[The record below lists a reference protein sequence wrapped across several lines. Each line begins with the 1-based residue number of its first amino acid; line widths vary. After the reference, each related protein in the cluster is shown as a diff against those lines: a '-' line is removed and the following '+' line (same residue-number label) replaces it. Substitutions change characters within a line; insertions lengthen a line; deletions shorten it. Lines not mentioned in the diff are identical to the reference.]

1 MTLFSLHRGSER
13 ALALGEYVLFECRF
27 VLCPSFVSPSF
38 VQVEL
43 PDEPLL
49 HIALGDAFL
58 LGGGVGPAV
67 VLTLPPSINQ
77 APGPDGGTGH
87 RPLEDQVLAHRHYS
101 TAVRLWR
108 AQEAQAIAVDSADPS
123 ANSSAAAEHASGL
136 VASLYPHHS
145 LAHTHAW
152 GPSLCDCLPC
162 GGTDDACAWPFF
174 GRAGSSSSG
183 SGSLL
188 TVRTATQLRLAWL
201 TVAKGPSPDA
211 VEAFDAA
218 IAAVQAQDSPAGTPL
233 DALLHVTRVGRAL
246 AGLLPSAPCD
256 AVAGGGAL
264 TTSDPCI
271 AAGVAKAVE
280 PAVVAVGQQCD
291 VLGPH
296 PHPGS
301 SAVHGAGSTQGKSP
315 GPYWCLPRFLRQV
328 AAIVLKQVG
337 FVRA

>member
-1 MTLFSLHRGSER
+1 MCFWEYMLVCGFPPSL
-13 ALALGEYVLFECRF
+13 
-27 VLCPSFVSPSF
+27 
-38 VQVEL
+38 QVEL

-58 LGGGVGPAV
+58 LGGGVGPAA
-67 VLTLPPSINQ
+67 VLTLPLSINQ

-87 RPLEDQVLAHRHYS
+87 RPLEDQVLAHRHYT

-108 AQEAQAIAVDSADPS
+108 AQEAQAIAVGSADPS
-123 ANSSAAAEHASGL
+123 ANSSTASLEHTSGL
-136 VASLYPHHS
+136 AASLYPHHS
-145 LAHTHAW
+145 FAHTHVW

-162 GGTDDACAWPFF
+162 GGTADACAWPFF
-174 GRAGSSSSG
+174 GRAGSTSSG
-183 SGSLL
+183 SGGSLL
-188 TVRTATQLRLAWL
+188 NLRTATQLRLAWL

-218 IAAVQAQDSPAGTPL
+218 IAAVQAQDSPAGIPL

-246 AGLLPSAPCD
+246 AGLLPSAPCG
-256 AVAGGGAL
+256 AVAGGGAQ
-264 TTSDPCI
+264 TASDPCI

-280 PAVVAVGQQCD
+280 PAVAAVGQQCD

-296 PHPGS
+296 SHPGP
-301 SAVHGAGSTQGKSP
+301 SAAHGAGSTQGKGP